1 MKFTICPAF
10 LSPQELTRIAV
21 ESESCGFDVVAFVD
35 HVAHPETLHTPYTF
49 SEDGIRPW
57 DETAVWPEPWTMMT
71 HVAART
77 STIELMTAVYVLP
90 LRNPALVAQQVS
102 TVSQLADRRIWFGIG
117 SGWSVDEFML
127 TQQDFSNRGRRVVEM
142 VDVMRRLWSGEMIE
156 HHGEYFDFDRLVMQ
170 PTPVAEVPI
179 LFGSDAE
186 PILRRAARIGDGW
199 ISPPANIADALK
211 TAERLKT
218 MLIEEGREK
227 EPFEIVLTTIDG
239 ADKDAVS
246 MAEAAG
252 VDNIILTNPW
262 LFEVF
267 VSGGAYDDTDLQH
280 KIDGVRRYADTI
292 IAPRR

>member
-179 LFGSDAE
+179 LFGGDAE

>member
-117 SGWSVDEFML
+117 SGWSVDESRL
-127 TQQDFSNRGRRVVEM
+127 TQQDFGNRGRRVVEM
-142 VDVMRRLWSGEMIE
+142 VEVMRRLWSGEMIE
-156 HHGEYFDFDRLVMQ
+156 HHGEYYDFDRLVMQ

-179 LFGSDAE
+179 LFGGDAD

-218 MLIEEGREK
+218 MLREEGRER

-246 MAEAAG
+246 SAEAAG

-267 VSGGAYDDTDLQH
+267 VSGGAFDDTDLQY
-280 KIDGVRRYADTI
+280 KIDGVRKYADTI

>member
-179 LFGSDAE
+179 LFGGDAE

-227 EPFEIVLTTIDG
+227 EPFEVVLTTIDG